1 MQHTAS
7 KLGSAV
13 AAAVLGLGIP
23 ALASAQ
29 EMPQS
34 DEQTN
39 DTSLMSASM
48 IEEANAPEMT
58 PVADAITSMSGATQA
73 LATMGTISADDIAV
87 VSLSD
92 IGLTAE
98 QRYTLMQSIDP
109 SNAATLQQTLG
120 AVTVAENGGT
130 AGESQTLAKHLQMLG
145 VDPASVVATEIGSD
159 GEVTFYYQ

>member
-1 MQHTAS
+1 MEHKVA

-29 EMPQS
+29 TLPQS

-48 IEEANAPEMT
+48 IEDANAPEMM
-58 PVADAITSMSGATQA
+58 PVSDAIASMSERTQT
-73 LATMGTISADDIAV
+73 LADMGTISADDIAV

-98 QRYTLMQSIDP
+98 QRYTLMQNVDP
-109 SNAATLQQTLG
+109 SNAATLLQTLG
-120 AVTVAENGGT
+120 TVTVAENGGT
-130 AGESQTLAKHLQMLG
+130 AGDSQSLADHLKMLG
-145 VDPASVVATEIGSD
+145 VDPAGVVAADVGSD
-159 GEVTFYYQ
+159 GEVTIYYQ